1 MTEPTV
7 VDLYA
12 HRGAFDVDLPDV
24 VDDVVAP
31 PFDVTPYLAAAH
43 YVEQLSLLSRLRVRE
58 PTRCRSVTDVVAV
71 DLFAGGGGASLGIE
85 QATDRSPVAAVNH
98 DWHAIQMHMA
108 NHPLSI
114 HFHRD
119 VWEVQPSG
127 AVNGAK
133 IDLLWC
139 SPDCTHHSRARGGKP
154 RQKDIRGLAWV
165 IIEWAAQVRPTVIA
179 GENVPEFLGWG
190 PLHLDSPDVPEKL
203 RNRPIPDRK
212 GETFDAFRLALG
224 PGVPEDHPSWGEIPE
239 RVREYARRGCGY
251 DLRTAILNAANHGAP
266 TSRSRLYF
274 VARCDGEPVRFPE
287 PTHGPG
293 RAQPWRTAAE
303 CLDFEEP
310 SLSIFA
316 SPEEARAWSKARKVG
331 LPQRPLADATMRRI
345 AEGIR
350 RFVLTNADPYIV
362 VTGQQ
367 SSDSGKVRPV
377 HGPLSTIVTKA
388 EHCLV
393 TPVVTK
399 FYGASV
405 GAPVDAPAPTHTE
418 RAHLGLVAPV
428 LTTFYGTS
436 KAGATVEEP
445 MPTVT
450 AQAGGGHLGVAEAVL
465 APALVCTTHQDDQ
478 DKPVSSSR
486 IADVQAPL
494 PTVTG
499 ANRGEWAEI
508 EATMEPAEMITP
520 IILRAHGKGWD
531 KPGKAS
537 GVTKPD
543 QSFPTITATEEWSV
557 VTPVLVRYNSEQPGR
572 HANAHKVTDPLNVV
586 PTENRFGLIT
596 PILVQSGYGEREGQA
611 PRALDITKPLGTVV
625 GAGGKHALVSAFM
638 AKHYGGVVGHG
649 LDRPLGTVTS
659 IDHHSVVEAD
669 VARPPAQPDRREMVA
684 AFLVL
689 YYGSG
694 GQWQKLDEPMKT
706 IVSKARLGLVEVTLN
721 GVPHVI
727 TDIRMRMLTP
737 RELARAQGF
746 PDSYIL
752 TGTKAQQIARIGNS
766 VCPPVARAIVEA
778 NFGPRASPE
787 QAATS

>member
-1 MTEPTV
+1 MTAILNLFEHAAPFEV
-7 VDLYA
+7 S
-12 HRGAFDVDLPDV
+12 LPDV
-24 VDDVVAP
+24 VDDTVAP
-31 PFDVTPYLAAAH
+31 PYDVTPYLAAAH
-43 YVEQLSLLSRLRVRE
+43 YVEQLSLLSRLRTRE
-58 PTRCRSVTDVVAV
+58 LSGCRSVTDVVAV

-85 QATDRSPVAAVNH
+85 QATERSPIAAVNH

-119 VWEVQPSG
+119 VWDVPPSG
-127 AVNGAK
+127 AVNGAR
-133 IDLLWC
+133 IDLLWA

-179 GENVPEFLGWG
+179 GENVPEWLGWG
-190 PLHLDSPDVPEKL
+190 PLFGDSEDVPKK
-203 RNRPIPDRK
+203 RRSQPIPERR

-251 DLRTAILNAANHGAP
+251 DLRTAVLKACDYGAP

-274 VARCDGEPVRFPE
+274 VARCDGQPARFPE

-293 RAQPWRTAAE
+293 RAQPWHTAAE

-316 SPEEARAWSKARKVG
+316 SPEEARAWARSRKVG
-331 LPQRPLADATMRRI
+331 LPQRPLAEATMRRI

-362 VTGQQ
+362 VTGHQ
-367 SSDSGKVRPV
+367 SSDGGKVKPI

-399 FYGASV
+399 
-405 GAPVDAPAPTHTE
+405 
-418 RAHLGLVAPV
+418 
-428 LTTFYGTS
+428 FYGTS

-450 AQAGGGHLGVAEAVL
+450 AQAGGGHLGMAEAVL
-465 APALVCTTHQDDQ
+465 APA
-478 DKPVSSSR
+478 
-486 IADVQAPL
+486 
-494 PTVTG
+494 
-499 ANRGEWAEI
+499 
-508 EATMEPAEMITP
+508 EMITP
-520 IILRAHGKGWD
+520 LIMRAHGKGWD

-543 QSFPTITATEEWSV
+543 QPFPTITATEEWSV
-557 VTPVLVRYNSEQPGR
+557 VTPM
-572 HANAHKVTDPLNVV
+572 
-586 PTENRFGLIT
+586 
-596 PILVQSGYGEREGQA
+596 LVQTGYGEREGQA
-611 PRALDITKPLGTVV
+611 PHALDITKPLGTVV

-649 LDRPLGTVTS
+649 LDRALGTVTS
-659 IDHHSVVEAD
+659 IDHHSLVEAD
-669 VARPPAQPDRREMVA
+669 LSTTPVQPDRREMVA

-778 NFGPRASPE
+778 NFGPRAAPTL
-787 QAATS
+787 AA

>member
-1 MTEPTV
+1 
-7 VDLYA
+7 
-12 HRGAFDVDLPDV
+12 
-24 VDDVVAP
+24 
-31 PFDVTPYLAAAH
+31 
-43 YVEQLSLLSRLRVRE
+43 
-58 PTRCRSVTDVVAV
+58 
-71 DLFAGGGGASLGIE
+71 
-85 QATDRSPVAAVNH
+85 
-98 DWHAIQMHMA
+98 MA
-108 NHPLSI
+108 MV
-114 HFHRD
+114 F
-119 VWEVQPSG
+119 
-127 AVNGAK
+127 
-133 IDLLWC
+133 
-139 SPDCTHHSRARGGKP
+139 
-154 RQKDIRGLAWV
+154 
-165 IIEWAAQVRPTVIA
+165 
-179 GENVPEFLGWG
+179 
-190 PLHLDSPDVPEKL
+190 
-203 RNRPIPDRK
+203 
-212 GETFDAFRLALG
+212 
-224 PGVPEDHPSWGEIPE
+224 
-239 RVREYARRGCGY
+239 
-251 DLRTAILNAANHGAP
+251 
-266 TSRSRLYF
+266 
-274 VARCDGEPVRFPE
+274 
-287 PTHGPG
+287 G

-316 SPEEARAWSKARKVG
+316 SPEEARAWAKARKVG
-331 LPQRPLADATMRRI
+331 LPQRPLAEATMRRI

-428 LTTFYGTS
+428 LTKFYGTS

-537 GVTKPD
+537 GVTKPG
-543 QSFPTITATEEWSV
+543 QPFPTITATEEWSV
-557 VTPVLVRYNSEQPGR
+557 IS
-572 HANAHKVTDPLNVV
+572 
-586 PTENRFGLIT
+586 

-659 IDHHSVVEAD
+659 IDHHSLVEAD
-669 VARPPAQPDRREMVA
+669 VATTPAQPDRREMVA

-721 GVPHVI
+721 GVPHFI

-746 PDSYIL
+746 PDTYIL
-752 TGTKAQQIARIGNS
+752 TGTKAQQIERIGNS

-778 NFGPRASPE
+778 NFGPRARPE

>member
-12 HRGAFDVDLPDV
+12 NRGAFEVDLPDV
-24 VDDVVAP
+24 VNDVVAP

-58 PTRCRSVTDVVAV
+58 LTRCRSVTDVVAV

-119 VWEVQPSG
+119 VWEVPPQS

-133 IDLLWC
+133 IDLLWA
-139 SPDCTHHSRARGGKP
+139 SPDCRDHSRAKGGKP
-154 RQKDIRGLAWV
+154 RDKDIRALAWV
-165 IIEWAAQVRPTVIA
+165 IIEWAYEVQPTVIS
-179 GENVPEFLGWG
+179 GENVPEFLDWG
-190 PLHLDSPDVPEKL
+190 PLYPKDHPDKKK
-203 RNRPIPDRK
+203 RDRRIPDRK
-212 GETFDAFRLALG
+212 GETFDAFRLALTT
-224 PGVPEDHPSWGEIPE
+224 GVPENHPAWGEIPE
-239 RVREYARRGCGY
+239 RVRAYARKGCGY
-251 DLRTAILNAANHGAP
+251 TDFRWKKIRAADLGVP
-266 TSRSRLYF
+266 TTRERLYF
-274 VARCDGEPVRFPE
+274 VARCDGEQIRFPE

-316 SPEEARAWSKARKVG
+316 SPEEARAWAKARKVG
-331 LPQRPLADATMRRI
+331 LPQRPLAEATMRRI

-350 RFVLTNADPYIV
+350 RFVLTNADPHIV

-367 SSDSGKVRPV
+367 SSDGGKVKPI

-388 EHCLV
+388 EHCLM

-405 GAPVDAPAPTHTE
+405 GAPVNVPAPTHTE

-428 LTTFYGTS
+428 LTKFYGTS

-445 MPTVT
+445 TPTVT

-465 APALVCTTHQDDQ
+465 APALMVNTTGNPPTSPADPL
-478 DKPVSSSR
+478 KT
-486 IADVQAPL
+486 IATGGHHAL
-494 PTVTG
+494 ISTV
-499 ANRGEWAEI
+499 
-508 EATMEPAEMITP
+508 MEPTEMITP

-557 VTPVLVRYNSEQPGR
+557 IS
-572 HANAHKVTDPLNVV
+572 
-586 PTENRFGLIT
+586 
-596 PILVQSGYGEREGQA
+596 PILVQSGYGERKGQA

-659 IDHHSVVEAD
+659 IDHHSLVEAD
-669 VARPPAQPDRREMVA
+669 VTATPAQPDRREMVA

-689 YYGSG
+689 YYGNG

-778 NFGPRASPE
+778 NFGPRARPE

>member
-1 MTEPTV
+1 MSLHVVNLFEHVQPIMEPIT
-7 VDLYA
+7 
-12 HRGAFDVDLPDV
+12 
-24 VDDVVAP
+24 DDVVAP
-31 PFDVTPYLAAAH
+31 PYDVTPYLAAAH
-43 YVEQLSLLSRLRVRE
+43 YGEQLSLLSLLRGR
-58 PTRCRSVTDVVAV
+58 PTAHRRSVTDVVSV
-71 DLFAGGGGASLGIE
+71 DLFAGGGGASHGIE
-85 QATDRSPVAAVNH
+85 QATEHSPVVAVNH

-119 VWEVQPSG
+119 VWLVPPSG

-133 IDLLWC
+133 IDLLWA
-139 SPDCTHHSRARGGKP
+139 SPDCSHHSRARGGKP

-165 IIEWAAQVRPTVIA
+165 IIEWAAQVKPTVIA
-179 GENVPEFLGWG
+179 GENVPEFIGWG
-190 PLHLDSPDVPEKL
+190 PLFADSEDVPEKL
-203 RNRPIPDRK
+203 RNQPIPDRK

-251 DLRTAILNAANHGAP
+251 DLRTAVLNAANYGAP

-274 VARCDGEPVRFPE
+274 VARCDGEPIRFPE

-316 SPEEARAWSKARKVG
+316 GPEEARAWSKARKVG

-362 VTGQQ
+362 VTGHQ
-367 SSDSGKVRPV
+367 SSDGGKVKPI

-405 GAPVDAPAPTHTE
+405 GAPVDVPAPTHTE
-418 RAHLGLVAPV
+418 RAHLGLVATV
-428 LTTFYGTS
+428 LTKFYGTS
-436 KAGATVEEP
+436 KAGAPVEEP

-450 AQAGGGHLGVAEAVL
+450 AQAGGGHLGMAEAVL
-465 APALVCTTHQDDQ
+465 AP
-478 DKPVSSSR
+478 S
-486 IADVQAPL
+486 
-494 PTVTG
+494 
-499 ANRGEWAEI
+499 
-508 EATMEPAEMITP
+508 EMITP
-520 IILRAHGKGWD
+520 LIMRAHGKGWD

-543 QSFPTITATEEWSV
+543 QPFPTVTATEEWSV
-557 VTPVLVRYNSEQPGR
+557 VTPM
-572 HANAHKVTDPLNVV
+572 
-586 PTENRFGLIT
+586 
-596 PILVQSGYGEREGQA
+596 LVQTGYGERKGQA

-625 GAGGKHALVSAFM
+625 GAGAKHALVSAFM

-649 LDRPLGTVTS
+649 LDRALGTITS
-659 IDHHSVVEAD
+659 IDHHSLVEAD
-669 VARPPAQPDRREMVA
+669 LSITPVQPDRREMVA

-689 YYGSG
+689 YYGQG
-694 GQWQKLDEPMKT
+694 GQWSGLDEPMKT

-778 NFGPRASPE
+778 NFGPRTAPTL
-787 QAATS
+787 AA